1 VFNDQEIA
9 EEIRQAKDPMI
20 QKKLGRQVKNFDAQI
35 WNEKCREIVKQGNM
49 AKVKD

>member
-1 VFNDQEIA
+1 MFNDQEIA
-9 EEIRQAKDPMI
+9 EEIRQAKDPI
-20 QKKLGRQVKNFDAQI
+20 TQKKLGRQVKNFDAQI